1 MSRIAKNSLKLQEN
15 TVMKEKAEPN
25 QNGNLRRQAE
35 ERLTDCRSNPVG
47 SIKDEDRDVQKL
59 VHELQVH
66 QIELEMQNEE
76 LKRAKQEA
84 DNALIKYSDLY
95 DFAPIGLF
103 TLDEDGI
110 ILKVNLAGAS
120 LLGMVRSDLN
130 HRPFG
135 LFVETK
141 DLPFFDDF
149 LKKAFKTNVKQT
161 CELKL
166 IRKKGPAICAR
177 IEGTVIGDGDR
188 QVDLRGC
195 RIAVIDITERKM
207 AEREMLKARDA
218 AEEATKVKAAFM
230 ANMSHELRTPMNSV
244 IGFTSILLEEP
255 LTPEQRDFV
264 EMIRNSGRSL
274 LALINDILDFS
285 KMDSEKAELELQP
298 FDLRRCVEEALDL
311 VVANATEKGLDLAY
325 TFDELAPEAV
335 VGDPARLRQV
345 LANLLSN
352 AVKFTK
358 KGEVVLTVDAKDQE
372 IHFAVTDT
380 GIGIPQDKM
389 DRLFLPFSQI
399 DSTLSR
405 NYEGTGLGLAIS
417 KTLVEMMGGKIW
429 VESEEGVGS
438 AFHFTIK
445 AETAPASEVK
455 PKPKRL
461 PEGPQP
467 QLSGK
472 HVLIVDNS
480 RAIRKIL
487 SHQVYSWGMI
497 PMIATSGQ
505 DALSRIRAGSVF
517 DIAILDMNLPDMDG
531 VTLAK
536 EIRRYKKNLPLVALA
551 SMGQRSPPEIFD
563 ASLTKPIKP
572 VQLYDTITGVL
583 AGQIVQIEAQ
593 AETADEVDVNQN
605 SLRILLAEDNASSQ
619 KVVLK
624 MLEKLGYRADVA
636 ANGVEALEAVKRQPY
651 DLVLMDV
658 KMPEMDGLEAARA
671 IRSMSGILQ
680 PKIIAITAYALAGD
694 REKCLEAGMD
704 GYIPKPVQIEDIK
717 AALEAAGST
726 VPTIIPAG
734 DLKKSK

>member
-1 MSRIAKNSLKLQEN
+1 M
-15 TVMKEKAEPN
+15 
-25 QNGNLRRQAE
+25 RRQAE
-35 ERLTDCRSNPVG
+35 ERLTDCRSNPVS

-76 LKRAKQEA
+76 LKRAKLEA
-84 DNALIKYSDLY
+84 EDALVKYSDLY

-103 TLDEDGI
+103 TLDAKGLIQE
-110 ILKVNLAGAS
+110 VNLAGAAS
-120 LLGMVRSDLN
+120 LG
-130 HRPFG
+130 
-135 LFVETK
+135 VERCY
-141 DLPFFDDF
+141 LMNRQFLLLVAPENRVSFNDF
-149 LKKAFKTNVKQT
+149 LKSAFETCAKQT

-166 IRKKGPAICAR
+166 IRNEGPAAYAH
-177 IEGTVIGDGDR
+177 IEGTVIEDCLLNIR
-188 QVDLRGC
+188 QC

-207 AEREMLKARDA
+207 AEKEMLKAKDA

-230 ANMSHELRTPMNSV
+230 ANMSHELRTPMNAV
-244 IGFTSILLEEP
+244 IGMTSILLEEP

-264 EMIRNSGRSL
+264 ETIRNSGGSL

-285 KMDSEKAELELQP
+285 KMDREKAELELQP

-311 VVANATEKGLDLAY
+311 VAARATEKGLDLAY
-325 TFDELAPEAV
+325 TFDKLVPEAV
-335 VGDPARLRQV
+335 VGDPARLRQI

-380 GIGIPQDKM
+380 GIGIPQDQM
-389 DRLFLPFSQI
+389 DQLFLPFSQI

-417 KTLVEMMGGKIW
+417 KTLVEMMGGNIW
-429 VESEEGVGS
+429 VESEKDIGS
-438 AFHFTIK
+438 AFHFMIK

-455 PKPKRL
+455 PKLKRL
-461 PEGPQP
+461 PAGPQP

-472 HVLIVDNS
+472 HVLIVDDS
-480 RAIRKIL
+480 RAIRKTL

-505 DALSRIRAGSVF
+505 EALSRVRAGGIF
-517 DIAILDMNLPDMDG
+517 DIAILDLNMPDMDG

-536 EIRRYKKNLPLVALA
+536 EVRNYRKNLPMVALA
-551 SMGQRSPPEIFD
+551 SIGQRSPPELFD
-563 ASLTKPIKP
+563 ASFTKPIKP

-583 AGQIVQIEAQ
+583 DGQMAGQTVQMHDQ
-593 AETADEVDVNQN
+593 TQTADKIGVNLK
-605 SLRILLAEDNASSQ
+605 SLRILLAEDNVLSQ

-624 MLEKLGYRADVA
+624 MLEKLGYNADMV
-636 ANGVEALEAVKRQPY
+636 ANGVEVLHAIERQPY
-651 DLVLMDV
+651 DLVLMDI

-671 IRSMSGILQ
+671 IRGMSGIKQ
-680 PKIIAITAYALAGD
+680 PKIIAITAYAMAGD

-704 GYIPKPVQIEDIK
+704 GYIPKPVQIDDLR

-726 VPTIIPAG
+726 IPTIMLAG
-734 DLKKSK
+734 DLKELK